1 MLRKILACML
11 ALFVL
16 ASVAEGAQRTRGY
29 MKKNGTYVMPH
40 YKTTRKDGTRLNNYS
55 TKGNVNPYTGKKG
68 YKDPFK
74 VRRKGF

>member
-16 ASVAEGAQRTRGY
+16 ASAAEGTQKTRGY
-29 MKKNGTYVMPH
+29 FKKNGTYVMPH
-40 YKTTRKDGTRLNNYS
+40 YKTKRDGTRLNNYS
-55 TKGNVNPYTGKKG
+55 TKGNINPYTGKNG
-68 YKDPFK
+68 TKDPFK

>member
-1 MLRKILACML
+1 MLKKILACML

-16 ASVAEGAQRTRGY
+16 ASLAEGAQRTRGY

-40 YKTTRKDGTRLNNYS
+40 YKTRKDGTRLNNYS

-74 VRRKGF
+74 VRRRGF